1 MKTHFYLASF
11 ILMSLSMHA
20 QTTSPSWLLRGNK
33 GTNPAINFLG
43 TKDAQPLVLRVNNF
57 PSGLIELDFSKA
69 NTSFGYQA
77 LKANTSVN
85 NTAFGYN
92 TLAANT
98 NGQYNVAV
106 GSFNL
111 FANTTGLGNTAV
123 GAVSLVGNTTGSF
136 NTAIGENAL
145 IGNTTGEANTGVG
158 NQTLSQNKI
167 GHDNVALGSLALYFN
182 TANYNTALGSNSLY
196 DNTTGHDNTAAG
208 LYSLYRSS
216 TGNNNTALGSGAM
229 FNNLDGNNNTA
240 VGNSALYLPL
250 HGNNCT
256 ALGYNANV
264 AFENLT
270 NATVIGYNAVVDAS
284 NKVRIGNTSVTSIG
298 GQVGWTSF
306 SDQRVKKDIKE
317 NVPGLKFIKAL
328 RAVTYHYNIKKENE
342 LLGIKDSTNWSGK
355 ADLERINFTGFIA
368 QEVDAAAKNI
378 NYDFSG
384 IDKSGKI
391 WGLRYAEFVVPIV
404 KALQELNDSLEEVT
418 KLQQQELE
426 TLRSRLDKIE
436 AVLSLKGNTN
446 ASSIV
451 APRLEGVLEQN
462 IPNPFHATTT
472 IKFNLPQ
479 KFNSAFVNI
488 YSSSGVLVKS
498 TQIKN
503 TGMGSITLTK
513 DELAPGSYQYSLIVN
528 GKITDT
534 KQMILAN

>member
-1 MKTHFYLASF
+1 MKTHFYLACF
-11 ILMSLSMHA
+11 ILISLRMHA
-20 QTTSPSWLLRGNK
+20 QTTVRPWLLTGNK

-43 TKDAQPLVLRVNNF
+43 TKDAQPLVFRVNNQS
-57 PSGLIELDFSKA
+57 SGFIELDFSKA

-92 TLAANT
+92 TLTANT

-111 FANTTGLGNTAV
+111 LANTTGLGNTAV
-123 GAVSLVGNTTGSF
+123 GAVSLVSNTTGSF
-136 NTAIGENAL
+136 NTAVGENAL

-182 TANYNTALGSNSLY
+182 TADYNTALGSNSLY

-208 LYSLYRSS
+208 LYSLYRSTS
-216 TGNNNTALGSGAM
+216 GNNNTALGSGAM
-229 FNNLDGNNNTA
+229 FNNLDGSNNTA

-256 ALGYNANV
+256 ALGFNANV

-298 GQVGWTSF
+298 GQVGWTNF
-306 SDQRVKKDIKE
+306 SDERVKKDIKE
-317 NVPGLKFIKAL
+317 NVPGLKFINAL
-328 RAVTYHYNIKKENE
+328 RAVTYHYNITKENE
-342 LLGIKDSTNWSGK
+342 LMGRKDTAQSKGK
-355 ADLERINFTGFIA
+355 YDIEKIQFTGFLA
-368 QEVDAAAKNI
+368 QEVDAAAKSV

-384 IDKSGKI
+384 VDKSGRI
-391 WGLRYAEFVVPIV
+391 WGLRYAEFVVPII
-404 KALQELNDSLEEVT
+404 KALQELNDSLKQVT
-418 KLQQQELE
+418 SYQQQELK

-436 AVLSLKGNTN
+436 AALSLKGNTD
-446 ASSIV
+446 ASNSLKLSS
-451 APRLEGVLEQN
+451 AGRLEQN
-462 IPNPFHATTT
+462 MPNPFRSTTT
-472 IKFNLPQ
+472 IGYSVPKKFS
-479 KFNSAFVNI
+479 SAYINI
-488 YSSSGVLVKS
+488 YSSSGTLMKS
-498 TQIKN
+498 IQLRNSDI
-503 TGMGSITLTK
+503 GSITLTK
-513 DELAPGSYQYSLIVN
+513 GEFAAGSYQYSLIVN
-528 GKITDT
+528 GRIIDT
-534 KQMILAN
+534 KQMILAK